1 MKWVQWHQGTLSECF
16 YTIASP
22 VHPSQWQ
29 SIPLVYTHPHTMALS
44 NFVIKTRGHGVMEW
58 VQWHQGTLSECF
70 YTIAS
75 PVHPFLCQSIPL
87 VYTHPHTMALSNF
100 AIKTRGH
107 GVMLWVQWHQGTLS
121 ECFYTIAS
129 PVHPSLCQSI
139 PLVYTHPHTMALS
152 NFVIKTRGHGVMLW
166 VQWHQ
171 GTLSECFYTIASPV
185 HPSLCQSIPLV
196 YTHPH
201 TMALS
206 NFVIKTR
213 GHGVMKWVQ
222 WHQGTLS
229 ECFYTIASP
238 VHPSLCQSIPLV
250 YTHPH
255 TMALSNF
262 VIKTRGHGVMLWV
275 QWHQGTLSE
284 CFYTIASP
292 VHPSLC
298 QSIPLVYTHPH
309 TMALSN
315 LVIKT
320 RGHGVMLWVQW
331 HQGTLSECF
340 YTIASPVHPSL
351 CQSIPL
357 VYTHPHTM
365 ALSNLVIKTRGH
377 GVMLWVQ
384 WHQGTLSECFYTIAS
399 PVHPSLCQSILLVY
413 THTHT
418 LWLCQIW
425 SSKLEDMG

>member
-1 MKWVQWHQGTLSECF
+1 M
-16 YTIASP
+16 
-22 VHPSQWQ
+22 
-29 SIPLVYTHPHTMALS
+29 
-44 NFVIKTRGHGVMEW
+44 
-58 VQWHQGTLSECF
+58 
-70 YTIAS
+70 
-75 PVHPFLCQSIPL
+75 
-87 VYTHPHTMALSNF
+87 
-100 AIKTRGH
+100 
-107 GVMLWVQWHQGTLS
+107 
-121 ECFYTIAS
+121 
-129 PVHPSLCQSI
+129 
-139 PLVYTHPHTMALS
+139 
-152 NFVIKTRGHGVMLW
+152 
-166 VQWHQ
+166 
-171 GTLSECFYTIASPV
+171 
-185 HPSLCQSIPLV
+185 

-255 TMALSNF
+255 NTALSNM
-262 VIKTRGHGVMLWV
+262 VIKTRGHGVMEWV

-309 TMALSN
+309 ITALSN
-315 LVIKT
+315 MVIKT

-331 HQGTLSECF
+331 HQVTVSECF

-351 CQSIPL
+351 C
-357 VYTHPHTM
+357 
-365 ALSNLVIKTRGH
+365 
-377 GVMLWVQ
+377 
-384 WHQGTLSECFYTIAS
+384 
-399 PVHPSLCQSILLVY
+399 
-413 THTHT
+413 
-418 LWLCQIW
+418 
-425 SSKLEDMG
+425 